1 MLYKHIEDGIL
12 TAIGDSSAIGEN
24 QTEITQAEYDSIM
37 DIIRNKP
44 EDTEEVV
51 YKLNAETLTY
61 DEYPAPPAPETNPYG
76 IDNDTYNQIIND
88 YADTITQ
95 EVSSNGY

>member
-1 MLYKHIEDGIL
+1 MLYKQIEDGIL
-12 TAIGDSSAIGEN
+12 TAIGDSSTIGDN

-44 EDTEEVV
+44 DDTEEVV

>member
-1 MLYKHIEDGIL
+1 MLYKQIEDGIL
-12 TAIGDSSAIGEN
+12 IAIGDSSAIGEN

-44 EDTEEVV
+44 EDTEEFV

-61 DEYPAPPAPETNPYG
+61 DEYPAPPAPETNPYD
-76 IDNDTYNQIIND
+76 IPMETYNQIIND
-88 YADTITQ
+88 YSATLVE

>member
-1 MLYKHIEDGIL
+1 MLYKQIEDGIL

-51 YKLNAETLTY
+51 YKLNAETLVY
-61 DEYPAPPAPETNPYG
+61 DEYPAPPAPETKPYD
-76 IDNDTYNQIIND
+76 IPMETYNQIIDD
-88 YADTITQ
+88 YSATLVE

>member
-1 MLYKHIEDGIL
+1 MLYKQIEDGIL
-12 TAIGDSSAIGEN
+12 TAIGDSSTIGKN

-37 DIIRNKP
+37 EVIRNKP

-61 DEYPAPPAPETNPYG
+61 DEYPAPPAPETNPYD
-76 IDNDTYNQIIND
+76 IPMETYNQIIDD
-88 YADTITQ
+88 YSATLVE

>member
-12 TAIGDSSAIGEN
+12 TAIGESSAIGEN

-61 DEYPAPPAPETNPYG
+61 DEYPAPPAPETNPYD
-76 IDNDTYNQIIND
+76 IPMETYNQIIND

>member
-1 MLYKHIEDGIL
+1 MLYKETEENIL
-12 TAIGDSSAIGEN
+12 ISIGDSSAIGEN

-51 YKLNAETLTY
+51 YKLNADTLTY